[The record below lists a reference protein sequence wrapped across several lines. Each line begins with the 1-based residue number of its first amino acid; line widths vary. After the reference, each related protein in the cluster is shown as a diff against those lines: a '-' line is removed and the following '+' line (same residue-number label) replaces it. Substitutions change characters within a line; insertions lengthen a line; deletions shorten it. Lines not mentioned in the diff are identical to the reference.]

1 MLAALLA
8 FHALAALTAA
18 GAGGR
23 LGRRVFAL
31 VAAPPAL
38 TLVWAAWVAGDVLA
52 GRAWQ
57 ESYAWVP
64 GLGVELGLRVDAFG
78 LVMVGLV
85 AGIGTLVC
93 GYAAGYFSHP
103 RPDLGRFA
111 ALLVAFAGA
120 MLGLVTSDHL
130 LALFV
135 FWELTSI
142 TSYLLIGFEH
152 TQERARAAALQAL
165 LITGAGGLALLA
177 GVILLAQAAGTW
189 SLQALLAAPPS
200 GASATAAAVCLL
212 AAVAT
217 KSAQVPFHSWLP
229 GAMAAPTPVSAYLHS
244 ATMVKAGVVL
254 AARVAPLFVAVTP
267 LWRPTIV
274 AMGVVTLLVGGYRA
288 LRQVDLKLVLAYGT
302 VSQLGLLVAL
312 VGLGTPETAVAGAVL
327 LVGHALFK
335 APLFMVVGVVD
346 HAAGT
351 RDLRRLSGLWRALPG
366 TFAVA
371 AVAAASMAGLPPLL
385 GFVAKEAALGGFLGA
400 FVGAE
405 AVLPGAAGVVALA
418 AVVAGSALTVAY
430 SVRVVVG
437 GFADKPGMAPTA
449 VERPT
454 RAFVAP
460 AAGLAA
466 ACAVLGVAPALLSPL
481 LTAAGTALNPAAAPQ
496 PLALWHGVT
505 TPLLL
510 SAAVLAG
517 GGLLAALAGPVERLQ
532 ERLPSPPGA
541 DAAYRAGL
549 RGLFA
554 VSERVT
560 AVAQCGSLPVYLAVI
575 LTVAVALPGTAL
587 LRGHPAGA
595 WQAAR
600 VVDSPL
606 QAVAVAVATAAA
618 IAVVLARRRFMAVLA
633 LGAAGYA
640 VVALFA
646 MHGAPDLALTQL
658 LIESLSVVVF
668 MLALRE
674 LPARFS
680 VPSRPL
686 ATLGRV
692 LLAGAVGVFVTGFAF
707 VASAARTAPSVSRDF
722 IANTLGAG
730 GRNVVNVVLVDIR
743 GFDTLGEITVLAT
756 AGLGF
761 AALILARRARADR
774 PGDQAPETAE
784 TSPSGDEAADAPVAG
799 APQVPQPRVPEVN
812 R

>member
-254 AARVAPLFVAVTP
+254 ATRV
-267 LWRPTIV
+267 
-274 AMGVVTLLVGGYRA
+274 
-288 LRQVDLKLVLAYGT
+288 
-302 VSQLGLLVAL
+302 
-312 VGLGTPETAVAGAVL
+312 
-327 LVGHALFK
+327 

-532 ERLPSPPGA
+532 EQLPSPPGA

-549 RGLFA
+549 RGLFT

-784 TSPSGDEAADAPVAG
+784 TSP
-799 APQVPQPRVPEVN
+799 
-812 R
+812 